1 MKAKSAIKSQKEL
14 LKKAIEI
21 INNIK
26 REINIIDVYIV
37 GSRARG
43 DYLDTSDLD
52 LVIISDDFK
61 NLRYIERLEK
71 LYKYSKGDIEF
82 FAFTKEEWDN
92 PKSLFIINMK
102 KEAKKLEELLKSYEI
117 NYLNIL
123 K

>member
-14 LKKAIEI
+14 LKKAIEV

-26 REINIIDVYIV
+26 KEINIIDVYVV

-82 FAFTKEEWDN
+82 FAFTKEDGDN

-102 KEAKKLEELLKSYEI
+102 KEAKRLEDLAKSYEI
-117 NYLNIL
+117 NF
-123 K
+123 

>member
-21 INNIK
+21 INDIK
-26 REINIIDVYIV
+26 REINIIDVYVV

-102 KEAKKLEELLKSYEI
+102 KEAKKLEELLKFYEI
-117 NYLNIL
+117 NF
-123 K
+123 

>member
-14 LKKAIEI
+14 LKKAIEVI
-21 INNIK
+21 SDIK
-26 REINIIDVYIV
+26 KEISIIDVYVV

-102 KEAKKLEELLKSYEI
+102 KEAKKLEELLKIYDI
-117 NYLNIL
+117 NF
-123 K
+123 

>member
-1 MKAKSAIKSQKEL
+1 MKAKSAIESQKEL

-26 REINIIDVYIV
+26 KEINIIYVYVV

-71 LYKYSKGDIEF
+71 LYKYSKGDIDFLRLQKKNE
-82 FAFTKEEWDN
+82 
-92 PKSLFIINMK
+92 IIQK
-102 KEAKKLEELLKSYEI
+102 V
-117 NYLNIL
+117 YL
-123 K
+123 